1 MRLLAQHSEGF
12 DPGEPWF
19 EGDVSTRRDS
29 HLFTQMVARRTS
41 PHTGRE
47 HSFYRLEG
55 PDWVNVIAFTKEL
68 DLLVV
73 EQYRHGINEATLE
86 IPGGCCDPGETPLE
100 SAKRELLEESGFTSD
115 SWISLGSCTP
125 NPATQTNRAHSFL
138 ALDCEA
144 TAGLR
149 LDAAEE
155 LQLWACAWKEWE
167 ECLRS
172 GRIHHALVL
181 TAFLKLSY
189 WDGWPELRARLGE

>member
-1 MRLLAQHSEGF
+1 MRLLAQHSEDF
-12 DPGEPWF
+12 DPGEPWL

-144 TAGLR
+144 TAGR
-149 LDAAEE
+149 MAGARDTIKVVEE
-155 LQLWACAWKEWE
+155 A
-167 ECLRS
+167 
-172 GRIHHALVL
+172 
-181 TAFLKLSY
+181 T
-189 WDGWPELRARLGE
+189 